1 MYRRIALAL
10 SATLLAA
17 AASAATLPSNLMLP
31 EPDRAARGY
40 VESWI
45 FSIDL
50 EGEEL
55 TGMNACRKILAE
67 RGFAPTL
74 SKTASSALPALHFKI
89 SGQKEYAQASSE
101 ADDALAAVQQA
112 KCKGVLTWTVT
123 SKPAPR
129 S

>member
-17 AASAATLPSNLMLP
+17 AASAATLPSDLMLP
-31 EPDRAARGY
+31 EPERAARGY

-55 TGMNACRKILAE
+55 TGMNACRKILTE

-74 SKTASSALPALHFKI
+74 SKTASSALPSLHFKI

-101 ADDALAAVQQA
+101 ADDVLAAVQQA
-112 KCKGVLTWTVT
+112 RCKGALTWTVT
-123 SKPAPR
+123 SQPAR
-129 S
+129 R

>member
-17 AASAATLPSNLMLP
+17 AAGAATLPSNLMLP
-31 EPDRAARGY
+31 EPERAARGY

-45 FSIDL
+45 FAIDL

-55 TGMNACRKILAE
+55 TGMNPCRQILADH
-67 RGFAPTL
+67 GFAPTL
-74 SKTASSALPALHFKI
+74 SRTASSAIPTLHFKI

-101 ADDALAAVQQA
+101 ADDVLAAVQQA
-112 KCKGVLTWTVT
+112 KCKAVLSWTVT
-123 SKPAPR
+123 SKPAR
-129 S
+129 R